1 MKARSKFAKLSRDA
15 GSALLIAIFA
25 LLLISVV
32 GLALAVSTGTD
43 SALAGN
49 YRTSTAAYYAA
60 VAGLEEGRGRLLW
73 SNPNFINKTNA
84 YSSLFS
90 GQGVPTFAVTD
101 VVYIINPASGE
112 TVDPTNL
119 SSAYADNEYAAE
131 MGWSLSGANV
141 HTPVNS
147 ASAMVGLP
155 GPSYKWV
162 RINPVTEK
170 ALGLDING
178 DGSLDTFTPLYY
190 NGSGLRLS
198 NSVGSEALEVT
209 AFAYQNNT
217 SKRIVQYVVAPY
229 SAQYSLASLSLTQ
242 TLASGL
248 TLAGNGVR
256 YVGPDSSAWQING
269 NDPTTGRTCTTPALP
284 PVYAVGITNPS
295 DQGPIQAGIG
305 SQSSS
310 YTGATPPPPA
320 PASPSV
326 GVVTLPSNL
335 QTPSQ
340 VESLIQTIS
349 QGADVVLTPTSGT
362 SVPGSALPTGSSGM
376 SASNPM
382 TVVVNGDLDLTSWR
396 HVGYGLLL
404 VTGTLVYD
412 PDASWEGIVLVM
424 GKGVVTGSGMGI
436 GGFDGTMLVA
446 QSRNPVSGT
455 VLPDPNLGA
464 SSVTF
469 ASNMGGYGIHFNSC
483 MIQQAFSPTKYKIL
497 SFREISQ

>member
-1 MKARSKFAKLSRDA
+1 MKARTKFAKVSRDA

-60 VAGLEEGRGRLLW
+60 VAGLEEARGRLLW
-73 SNPNFINKTNA
+73 QNQNYLGDTVLSFLRA
-84 YSSLFS
+84 DVHS
-90 GQGVPTFAVTD
+90 
-101 VVYIINPASGE
+101 VVYIVNPAPGE
-112 TVDPTNL
+112 TVNPLD
-119 SSAYADNEYAAE
+119 SSSPYADNEYGTE
-131 MGWSLSGANV
+131 FSWKANV
-141 HTPVNS
+141 APLVASVSPVTS
-147 ASAMVGLP
+147 TMP
-155 GPSYKWV
+155 GPQYKWV
-162 RINPVTEK
+162 RINPVTELALKIDVDGQK
-170 ALGLDING
+170 AQ
-178 DGSLDTFTPLYY
+178 DGNTPLYY
-190 NGSGLRLS
+190 SGNGLYRFGSGIPNPQPSGYLAF
-198 NSVGSEALEVT
+198 EIT
-209 AFAYQNNT
+209 AFAYQSNT

-229 SAQYSLASLSLTQ
+229 STQYSLASLTLTQ
-242 TLASGL
+242 TLAAGL

-284 PVYAVGITNPS
+284 PVYAIGITNPS
-295 DQGPIQAGIG
+295 DQGPIQTSTSNEAAN
-305 SQSSS
+305 
-310 YTGATPPPPA
+310 YTGVAPPPPA

-340 VESLIQTIS
+340 VESVIQTIS

-362 SVPGSALPTGSSGM
+362 MVPGSALPTGSNGM

-382 TVVVNGDLDLTSWR
+382 TVVVNGDLDLTSWQ

-404 VTGTLVYD
+404 VTGTLTYD

-424 GKGVVTGSGMGI
+424 GKGVVTGSRMGN
-436 GGFDGTMLVA
+436 GGFDGAMLVA
-446 QSRNPVSGT
+446 QSRDPLSGT

-469 ASNMGGYGIHFNSC
+469 ASNMGGFGIHFNSC
-483 MIQQAFSPTKYKIL
+483 MVQQAFSPTKYKIL